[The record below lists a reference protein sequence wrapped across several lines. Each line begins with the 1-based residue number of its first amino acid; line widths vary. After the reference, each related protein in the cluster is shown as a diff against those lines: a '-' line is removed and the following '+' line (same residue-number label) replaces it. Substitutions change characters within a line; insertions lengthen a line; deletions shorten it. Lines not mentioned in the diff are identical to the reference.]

1 MTKAINTHTPSRRD
15 LLTGT
20 AALLAGATIAAT
32 PGVGAAAA
40 TPDAELIRL
49 CGEYRDIELAWRGA
63 FNRFPDTRPGDR
75 DRELFQAPLRAR
87 QDEIAE
93 ALEEIPPART
103 LAGFQALAR
112 TLPLSAGEM
121 SDGPEHF
128 TGTEFWLAEKL
139 IRDLTEARA

>member
-1 MTKAINTHTPSRRD
+1 
-15 LLTGT
+15 
-20 AALLAGATIAAT
+20 
-32 PGVGAAAA
+32 
-40 TPDAELIRL
+40 LIRL

-121 SDGPEHF
+121 FDGPEHF
-128 TGTEFWLAEKL
+128 TDTEFWLAEKL